1 MLAGGIIDGP
11 EGMQGSKCATE
22 EKRVCGRGERCWI
35 IAAAAAAAKDVHNV
49 LVAIYSEA

>member
-1 MLAGGIIDGP
+1 MDLRACRAANVL
-11 EGMQGSKCATE
+11 QK
-22 EKRVCGRGERCWI
+22 KRECVGEERCWI